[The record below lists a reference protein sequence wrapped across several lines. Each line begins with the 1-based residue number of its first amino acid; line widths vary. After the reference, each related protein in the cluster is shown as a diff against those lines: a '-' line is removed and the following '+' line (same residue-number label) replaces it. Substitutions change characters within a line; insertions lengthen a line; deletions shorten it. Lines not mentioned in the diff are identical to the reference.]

1 MVGRGEKSFFV
12 ECGRCKQWIS
22 GDSLGLGRE
31 KMKKINFTCRACV
44 EGEKLKQE
52 AREGKKKAMDGAN
65 KQGGEK
71 EGERE
76 QDI

>member
-1 MVGRGEKSFFV
+1 
-12 ECGRCKQWIS
+12 
-22 GDSLGLGRE
+22 
-31 KMKKINFTCRACV
+31 MKKKNFTCRACV
-44 EGEKLKQE
+44 EGERWEQE

-76 QDI
+76 QEI

>member
-1 MVGRGEKSFFV
+1 
-12 ECGRCKQWIS
+12 
-22 GDSLGLGRE
+22 
-31 KMKKINFTCRACV
+31 MKKINFTCRACI
-44 EGEKLKQE
+44 EGEGWEQE
-52 AREGKKKAMDGAN
+52 AREWKKKAMDGAN

>member
-1 MVGRGEKSFFV
+1 
-12 ECGRCKQWIS
+12 
-22 GDSLGLGRE
+22 
-31 KMKKINFTCRACV
+31 MKKINFTCRACA

-76 QDI
+76 QNI

>member
-1 MVGRGEKSFFV
+1 
-12 ECGRCKQWIS
+12 
-22 GDSLGLGRE
+22 
-31 KMKKINFTCRACV
+31 MKKINFTCRACV
-44 EGEKLKQE
+44 KGERWEQE

-65 KQGGEK
+65 KQGWEK